1 MSHVCHGQQRVQH
14 VQRMDGMDGMNSIK
28 IIYIYNYI
36 INALICIN
44 GMDEMRLDGCAIVRM
59 FTHTHTHAYIKM
71 QHAHAQ
77 IHNHI
82 FMRVC
87 RMHINTCM
95 DAFISLCDFEFVS
108 VCAYCV

>member
-59 FTHTHTHAYIKM
+59 FTHTHTRTHISRCNMHTRKYI
-71 QHAHAQ
+71 
-77 IHNHI
+77 I
-82 FMRVC
+82 
-87 RMHINTCM
+87 TY
-95 DAFISLCDFEFVS
+95 L
-108 VCAYCV
+108 CAYAVCT

>member
-59 FTHTHTHAYIKM
+59 FTQWPLYNELVANPIAAKTGYAPNGFLSNAASCAK
-71 QHAHAQ
+71 AQ
-77 IHNHI
+77 ASFLHI
-82 FMRVC
+82 YN
-87 RMHINTCM
+87 IT
-95 DAFISLCDFEFVS
+95 
-108 VCAYCV
+108 